1 MWRREGEVVDLLW
14 TDSEAPFIRI
24 LTSGWLPKINLF
36 DMYDNYTSLNKIIVV
51 GIHKKKNI
59 YRSRFN
65 RMNLIYFEQQ
75 TISYS

>member
-51 GIHKKKNI
+51 GIHKKKKYI
-59 YRSRFN
+59 AVGS
-65 RMNLIYFEQQ
+65 IG
-75 TISYS
+75 

>member
-14 TDSEAPFIRI
+14 TDSEAPFISI

-51 GIHKKKNI
+51 GIHKKKKI
-59 YRSRFN
+59 LQSVQSDESDIF
-65 RMNLIYFEQQ
+65 
-75 TISYS
+75 

>member
-14 TDSEAPFIRI
+14 TDSEASFISI

-51 GIHKKKNI
+51 GIHIKKK
-59 YRSRFN
+59 YCSRFH
-65 RMNLIYFEQQ
+65 RMNLIYFERQ